1 MKIVN
6 KAHSYSEQLD
16 DARGLIE
23 VFELV
28 KTVVRMRTGMER
40 GGLMLGLA
48 NLGGGL
54 EGFVG
59 AFYPIATNIIV
70 MNSTPLRRIE
80 ETEPALYKP
89 YVFHIL
95 LHEYLHTLG
104 IIDER
109 AARTKVH
116 EICDK
121 VFGSEHPVTQFAAD
135 LSKFIPK
142 LVYPVYG
149 WKPQNEPRIEL
160 VKGFDRSSTAPY
172 IG

>member
-1 MKIVN
+1 MIVN
-6 KAHSYSEQLD
+6 KAYSYGEQLNG
-16 DARGLIE
+16 ARNLIE
-23 VFELV
+23 LFELV
-28 KTVVRMRTGMER
+28 KTIVRRSTGMER

-70 MNSTPLRRIE
+70 MNSIPLKRIE

-104 IIDER
+104 IIDEME
-109 AARTKVH
+109 ARTKVY
-116 EICDK
+116 EISEK
-121 VFGSEHPVTQFAAD
+121 TFGPTHPVTQFAAD

-149 WKPQNEPRIEL
+149 WKPQVEPRIEL
-160 VKGFDRSSTAPY
+160 VNGFDRSSTDPY

>member
-1 MKIVN
+1 MIVD
-6 KAHSYSEQLD
+6 KAHSYGEQLD
-16 DARGLIE
+16 GARNLIE

-28 KTVVRMRTGMER
+28 KKAVRRSTGMER

-70 MNSTPLRRIE
+70 MNSIPLKRIE

-104 IIDER
+104 IIDEN
-109 AARTKVH
+109 ATRTKVY
-116 EICDK
+116 EICDNI
-121 VFGSEHPVTQFAAD
+121 FGPEHPVTQFAAD
-135 LSKFIPK
+135 LSGFIPK
-142 LVYPVYG
+142 LVYPAHG
-149 WKPQNEPRIEL
+149 WKPQVEPRIEL
-160 VKGFDRSSTAPY
+160 VKGFDRSSTIPY